1 MNSRTCRRVFVV
13 ALTMISFL
21 SFAYALRAADQ
32 TKSTEGVVT
41 KVDHDTKTVVVKTAD
56 GTEHTMHL
64 AGETVV
70 HGGDETY
77 KGADD
82 SARGLKEGSH
92 VVVHY
97 TTKGTEDTAE
107 EIDNIGKGGLKES
120 EGTITKFDRGAR
132 TMTIKT
138 ADGTEETYHLTAHA
152 ADDAGK
158 DTADAAKKSAHATVY
173 YTENA
178 GRKVAHFF
186 KAM

>member
-1 MNSRTCRRVFVV
+1 MNSRTSRHAFVFV
-13 ALTMISFL
+13 LTMISFL
-21 SFAYALRAADQ
+21 SFAYVLRATDQ
-32 TKSTEGVVT
+32 TSSTEGVVT
-41 KVDHDTKTVVVKTAD
+41 KIDHATKTVVVKTAD

-64 AGETVV
+64 VDRTVV
-70 HGGDETY
+70 QGGKETY
-77 KGADD
+77 KGADE
-82 SARGLKEGSH
+82 SASGLKEGSQ

-107 EIDNIGKGGLKES
+107 EIDDVGKGGLKVS
-120 EGTITKFDRGAR
+120 EGTITKLDRGAR

-152 ADDAGK
+152 AADAGK

-173 YTENA
+173 YTGQA
-178 GRKVAHFF
+178 GHKVAHFF